1 MRAAGSSPNLEILT
15 VVEVPEIVPEGPEL
29 GDDLGHGPVEIRSL
43 GEARRKFGFETRD
56 AGRVVRRLER
66 VCTEILAVEQVCLLR
81 SDALRRGE
89 VVLHVDDEL
98 DQRRHDATRFVGREN
113 DFARPAGRTQMNATI
128 EPSRNDE
135 FSCACCE
142 PVLPR
147 LAPGPHRVSVSKA
160 GYVTVE
166 NQVNVAE
173 GIVTH
178 VQLRLVPLEPPGSG
192 QPLFTTLE
200 RSNPSA
206 QRASAESPSGGTRTV
221 VIVVGAGLTALALGT
236 GAYFAIDR
244 ASNLNRADELRGQLK
259 PYERPGA
266 PNSACAEP
274 STAPPSWCSE
284 LHERNDT
291 VNRDTVGRDIALVS
305 GAVLGAATVATLLLW
320 PRSGGSS
327 SAAFLIA
334 PQIGRDNARLILM
347 GSY

>member
-1 MRAAGSSPNLEILT
+1 
-15 VVEVPEIVPEGPEL
+15 
-29 GDDLGHGPVEIRSL
+29 
-43 GEARRKFGFETRD
+43 
-56 AGRVVRRLER
+56 
-66 VCTEILAVEQVCLLR
+66 
-81 SDALRRGE
+81 
-89 VVLHVDDEL
+89 
-98 DQRRHDATRFVGREN
+98 
-113 DFARPAGRTQMNATI
+113 MNATI